1 MEVEN
6 KIPTP
11 TLEEVKQMVYDLDE
25 NIKGSHQAFKY
36 AVVFAAGMYLDHD
49 VKVLCEFTG
58 YSYRIVGEAKKNL
71 EKNKI
76 WVDNKVCCECFFDED
91 ADPLH
96 RLIDFW
102 LCVSVAEGKIIR
114 WEAPLSEAEQKVEL
128 AKKIERLLNE
138 RCDKALALYEAE
150 AKTVGE
156 VKFYCGHMVI
166 DNEIKK
172 I

>member
-1 MEVEN
+1 LEIEN
-6 KIPTP
+6 KIPT
-11 TLEEVKQMVYDLDE
+11 LEEIKQMVYDLDE

-49 VKVLCEFTG
+49 LKVLCEFTG

-76 WVDNKVCCECFFDED
+76 WVDNKVCCEHFFDED

-102 LCVSVAEGKIIR
+102 LCVSVAEGKIVR
-114 WEAPLSEAEQKVEL
+114 VEAPLSKEEREKEL
-128 AKKIERLLNE
+128 AGKIERLLNE
-138 RCDKALALYEAE
+138 KCDKALEGDE
-150 AKTVGE
+150 TVGE

-166 DNEIKK
+166 NNEIKK